1 MTEEKAKMSTGKKI
15 VIGCIAAFL
24 ILTAAAYFIGVN
36 YFSKHFL
43 PGTMVNGFNCSYMT
57 ADETEELLAAKV
69 GAYVLSINTR
79 NNGQESITADQA
91 GLTYQPDGSVKKLL
105 LGQDRYLWFLAFSQ
119 KKDYDL
125 ETETIYD
132 KEKLQG
138 AVKGLSCMQ
147 KENTVEPQDAY
158 IRDNGTTFE
167 IVPEEMGTSLNRK
180 KVHKL
185 VAKAVS
191 TGVATLD
198 LEEQKAYVDPK
209 VFQDDK
215 TLIKDCKQM
224 NKLTDVVI
232 TYDFSDRTETVDRT
246 LIKTWLVKNK
256 KGNYTLDKNLVAA
269 YVNDLGFK
277 YDTFGLARTF
287 ITYDGREVQIPAG
300 GDYGWVINQEEET
313 KALIKAIKS
322 GETQVREPVYLY
334 EGWSR
339 NTNDIGSTY
348 VEIDLANQRM
358 VFYKDGIPMVDTLV
372 VTGNPNVPGNETPA
386 GCFAIDAMKSPA
398 VLTGENYAAP
408 VTYWMPFAGNVG
420 IHDASWRT
428 DFGGNLYMLEGSH
441 GCVNTPY
448 SQAEIIYQNIG
459 IGCPVVVY
467 K

>member
-191 TGVATLD
+191 TGAATLD

-300 GDYGWVINQEEET
+300 
-313 KALIKAIKS
+313 
-322 GETQVREPVYLY
+322 
-334 EGWSR
+334 
-339 NTNDIGSTY
+339 
-348 VEIDLANQRM
+348 
-358 VFYKDGIPMVDTLV
+358 
-372 VTGNPNVPGNETPA
+372 
-386 GCFAIDAMKSPA
+386 
-398 VLTGENYAAP
+398 
-408 VTYWMPFAGNVG
+408 
-420 IHDASWRT
+420 
-428 DFGGNLYMLEGSH
+428 
-441 GCVNTPY
+441 
-448 SQAEIIYQNIG
+448 
-459 IGCPVVVY
+459 
-467 K
+467 